1 MISVL
6 IVTYNNAGTIGDCL
20 RSLARQTRKDFEVVL
35 VDNASSDGTTALVE
49 SIAPSAAFPLKR
61 FYMES
66 NLGFAGGNRHAFR
79 HSSGDLLALLN
90 PDAFPEPNWLE
101 EMVAPILSGPDIG
114 TCASR
119 ILSYS
124 TNITDSAG
132 DGFASWLKGFK
143 RGEGEK
149 ADAYNEPGYVFGACA
164 GAALYRRAMLD
175 DIGFFDEDFFL
186 FHEDTDLNFR
196 ARLAGWK
203 TFYVPT
209 AVVHHKVRHSVGNG
223 SGVERYY
230 TLRNTE
236 LVRIKNIP
244 GALFLRHFPVFLVY
258 QMLEFF
264 FFVLR
269 HRSPAIYVRAKM
281 DVIKMAPAM
290 WRKRSSIQKSRR
302 VSLKELKSCF
312 TPFLDKKSL
321 FAKGRRMILD

>member
-6 IVTYNNAGTIGDCL
+6 IVTYNNADTVEDCL
-20 RSLARQTRKDFEVVL
+20 RSLAKQTKKDFEVVL
-35 VDNASSDGTTALVE
+35 VDNASSDGTAALVE
-49 SIAPSAAFPLKR
+49 SIAPSVAFPLKR

-66 NLGFAGGNRHAFR
+66 NLGFAGGNQYAFR
-79 HSSGDLLALLN
+79 CSSGDFLALLN

-101 EMVAPILSGPDIG
+101 EMVAAIISGPDIG
-114 TCASR
+114 ACASR
-119 ILSYS
+119 MLSSS
-124 TNITDSAG
+124 TDVTDSAG

-143 RGEGEK
+143 RGEGEG
-149 ADAYNEPGYVFGACA
+149 ADTYNEPGYVFGACA
-164 GAALYRRAMLD
+164 GAALYLRAMLD
-175 DIGFFDEDFFL
+175 DVGFFDEDFFL

-203 TFYVPT
+203 AFYVPT
-209 AVVHHKVRHSVGNG
+209 AVVHHKVRHSIGNG
-223 SGVERYY
+223 SAVERYY

-244 GALFLRHFPVFLVY
+244 AVLFLRHFPVFLVY
-258 QMLEFF
+258 QILEFF

-269 HRSPAIYVRAKM
+269 HRSPAIYARAKM

-302 VSLKELKSCF
+302 VSLKELESYF
-312 TPFLDKKSL
+312 TPLFDKRSL
-321 FAKGRRMILD
+321 LAKGRRMIFD